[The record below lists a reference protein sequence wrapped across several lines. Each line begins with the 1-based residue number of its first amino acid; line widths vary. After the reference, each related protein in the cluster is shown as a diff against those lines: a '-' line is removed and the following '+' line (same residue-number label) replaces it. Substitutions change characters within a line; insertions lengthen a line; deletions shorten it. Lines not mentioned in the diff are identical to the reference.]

1 MHFIPGDSGV
11 HIFDMRPWPQ
21 VSRWDVAQHL
31 QGLRQG
37 MENDRASLTT
47 EEGAGESQREPSV
60 LVSWAPGRLLGLG
73 SPILPVGSADT
84 SERHGVSQL
93 TVQDRDVPGPLK
105 SQGKVHVPIL

>member
-1 MHFIPGDSGV
+1 MYVHFIPGDSGV
-11 HIFDMRPWPQ
+11 HIFEMRPWPQ

-37 MENDRASLTT
+37 MENDRTSLTT
-47 EEGAGESQREPSV
+47 EEGAQESPCCWSHGFEEGCQA
-60 LVSWAPGRLLGLG
+60 WAPQFF
-73 SPILPVGSADT
+73 IGSADT

-93 TVQDRDVPGPLK
+93 SVQDRDVPGPLK

>member
-1 MHFIPGDSGV
+1 MGRSPASTGV
-11 HIFDMRPWPQ
+11 KARH
-21 VSRWDVAQHL
+21 
-31 QGLRQG
+31 GKRQSI
-37 MENDRASLTT
+37 AYYSK
-47 EEGAGESQREPSV
+47 ESPREPSV

>member
-1 MHFIPGDSGV
+1 MGRSPASTGV
-11 HIFDMRPWPQ
+11 KARH
-21 VSRWDVAQHL
+21 
-31 QGLRQG
+31 GKRQSIAYY
-37 MENDRASLTT
+37 NSK
-47 EEGAGESQREPSV
+47 ESPREPSV
-60 LVSWAPGRLLGLG
+60 FVSWAPGRLLGLG

>member
-1 MHFIPGDSGV
+1 MGRSPASTGVKGRHGERHNMAYYRREIP
-11 HIFDMRPWPQ
+11 
-21 VSRWDVAQHL
+21 
-31 QGLRQG
+31 
-37 MENDRASLTT
+37 
-47 EEGAGESQREPSV
+47 REPSV

-93 TVQDRDVPGPLK
+93 TVQDRDGPGPLK